1 MNNGKYMETK
11 NEIQKQIFTFLVIT
25 TIIST
30 GVFLWLFNDPDNYEG
45 IGAVMMY
52 VPGVS
57 AILSSL
63 LLKDKISSFGWR
75 LGKLKYLGWAYFLPL
90 VVAIIAYGLVWI
102 SGFVEFS
109 PEEVQNYR
117 WARYIGFNLPAPF
130 IAGFVSKAVLGTLM
144 GILFTFGE
152 ELGWSGYLTPKLLK
166 FKSIPA
172 TSLIVGIFWSVWHY
186 PAIIGGVYGVG
197 TPLWISLPA
206 FTLSFIGVSFIRTVL
221 VSKSKSLWVGVIL
234 HSSHNLILMSM
245 FWEMTVREEIAS
257 YLVSETGIVI
267 AIIYIV
273 VALLFWRF
281 QIKKSTN

>member
-1 MNNGKYMETK
+1 METK
-11 NEIQKQIFTFLVIT
+11 REIQNQVITFLVLT
-25 TIIST
+25 ALIST
-30 GVFLWLFNDPDNYEG
+30 GVFLWLFNDLDNYES

-63 LLKDKISSFGWR
+63 LLKDKIRGFGWR

-117 WARYIGFNLPAPF
+117 WARYIGFDLPAPF
-130 IAGFVSKAVLGTLM
+130 FTGFVSKAVLGTLLGM
-144 GILFTFGE
+144 LFTFGE

-166 FKSIPA
+166 VKSIPA
-172 TSLIVGIFWSVWHY
+172 TSLIVGIIWSVWHY

-221 VSKSKSLWVGVIL
+221 VLKSKSLWVGVIL

-245 FWEMTVREEIAS
+245 FWEMTVRKGIAS

-267 AIIYIV
+267 AIIYMVI
-273 VALLFWRF
+273 AILFWRI
-281 QIKKSTN
+281 QVKKTTD

>member
-1 MNNGKYMETK
+1 METK
-11 NEIQKQIFTFLVIT
+11 KEIQKQIITFLIIT
-25 TIIST
+25 ILISSV
-30 GVFLWLFNDPDNYEG
+30 VFLWLFNHLENKNG
-45 IGAVMMY
+45 IAVIMMY

-63 LLKDKISSFGWR
+63 ILKDKISSYGWR
-75 LGKLKYLGWAYFLPL
+75 LGKLKYLGWAYLLPL
-90 VVAIIAYGLVWI
+90 VVAIIAYGSVWI

-109 PEEVQNYR
+109 PNEVQNYR
-117 WARYIGFNLPAPF
+117 WARYIGFDLPAPF
-130 IAGFVSKAVLGTLM
+130 FAGFVSKAVLGTLL
-144 GILFTFGE
+144 GVLFTFGE

-166 FKSIPA
+166 VKSILA
-172 TSLIVGIFWSVWHY
+172 TSLIVGIIWSVWHY

-206 FTLSFIGVSFIRTVL
+206 FTLSFIGVSLIRTVL

-245 FWEMTVREEIAS
+245 FWEMTVRKGIAS

-267 AIIYIV
+267 AIIYIG
-273 VALLFWRF
+273 VAVLLWRI
-281 QIKKSTN
+281 QVKKSTD

>member
-1 MNNGKYMETK
+1 METK
-11 NEIQKQIFTFLVIT
+11 KEIQKQIITFLAIT

-30 GVFLWLFNDPDNYEG
+30 GVFLWLFNDPENSGG
-45 IGAVMMY
+45 IGAAMMY

-63 LLKDKISSFGWR
+63 LLKGKISSFGWR
-75 LGKLKYLGWAYFLPL
+75 LGKLKYLGWAYLLPL

-102 SGFVEFS
+102 SGIVEFS

-117 WARYIGFNLPAPF
+117 WAKYIGFDLPAPF
-130 IAGFVSKAVLGTLM
+130 IAGFISKAVLGTLM
-144 GILFTFGE
+144 GVLFTFGE

-166 FKSIPA
+166 VKSIPV
-172 TSLIVGIFWSVWHY
+172 TSLIVGIIWAVWHY

-206 FTLSFIGVSFIRTVL
+206 FTLSFIGVSLIRTVL
-221 VSKSKSLWVGVIL
+221 VSKSKSLWTGVIL

-245 FWEMTVREEIAS
+245 FWEMTVRKGIAS

-267 AIIYIV
+267 AIIYII
-273 VALLFWRF
+273 VAILFWRI
-281 QIKKSTN
+281 QVNISTD